1 MFQIIF
7 GLKISLR
14 DFIIMDTLLILLAN
28 DCTWEFHFNVSVIVL
43 HSSYILLIVNK
54 TVKYYQPTVTR

>member
-14 DFIIMDTLLILLAN
+14 DFIIKDTLLNLLAN
-28 DCTWEFHFNVSVIVL
+28 DCTWEFHLNVFVIVL
-43 HSSYILLIVNK
+43 HSSYILLIVNE